1 MRTVTGVRHER
12 PPLCVST
19 RSRDQSRLSP
29 LLSNGPLLRQF
40 PRRLL
45 GLKLAL
51 HHLTPVLLERR
62 RRSTFA
68 PWREESLDTPGTTA
82 ALQLGDPSP
91 SPGQE
96 ASNREL
102 ALALTHAINGL
113 DAAHRVSCPAVCLSA
128 YSQALL
134 VWEAFRTKPV
144 RGTGSQC
151 ARPRMASSG
160 RCAHRSAGSRPR
172 FLVGRRTGRRT
183 TASARADSTGA
194 QW

>member
-29 LLSNGPLLRQF
+29 LLSMARSSANFRGDCSVSSWLYTTS
-40 PRRLL
+40 RRFCI
-45 GLKLAL
+45 
-51 HHLTPVLLERR
+51 ERR

-68 PWREESLDTPGTTA
+68 PRREESLDTPGTTA
-82 ALQLGDPSP
+82 ALQLADPSP
-91 SPGQE
+91 SPEQE

-113 DAAHRVSCPAVCLSA
+113 DPAHRVSCPAVCLSA

-134 VWEAFRTKPV
+134 VWEAFQTKPV

-151 ARPRMASSG
+151 ARPRMASRG

-172 FLVGRRTGRRT
+172 FSLADVRQ
-183 TASARADSTGA
+183 AYDSFARADSTGA